1 MESIEAFCD
10 RYDACGDGK
19 KWALENCSTMDDV
32 WERAKPGWLIW
43 IATQDG
49 VLDDKT
55 IRLFACWC
63 VRQVWH
69 LLDDE
74 RSRNAVVVSEKY
86 ANEEATKKELDIA
99 RDAAWAAEQ
108 KVAQSFACD
117 AARGAAL
124 GTIWYDACDAAR
136 GAALGTTWHDA
147 RDAAWGAARD
157 AARAAAW
164 DAARDAAWD
173 TARYAA
179 LALIVRDL
187 ITPEQ
192 FDILY
197 GPWRSVMEETQ

>member
-1 MESIEAFCD
+1 METIESFCD
-10 RYDACGDGK
+10 RHEACHDGK

-32 WERAKPGWLIW
+32 WQRAKPEWLIW

-63 VRQVWH
+63 ARQVWH

-108 KVAQSFACD
+108 NVAQSSACD

-124 GTIWYDACDAAR
+124 CTAWASAR
-136 GAALGTTWHDA
+136 N
-147 RDAAWGAARD
+147 
-157 AARAAAW
+157 
-164 DAARDAAWD
+164 AARDAAWEA
-173 TARYAA
+173 ARASAWASAREAARDAEWYAA
-179 LALIVRDL
+179 RGVALINQAKWLRENAK
-187 ITPEQ
+187 PN
-192 FDILY
+192 F
-197 GPWRSVMEETQ
+197 

>member
-1 MESIEAFCD
+1 
-10 RYDACGDGK
+10 
-19 KWALENCSTMDDV
+19 MDDV

-108 KVAQSFACD
+108 NVAQSFACD
-117 AARGAAL
+117 AARGAALGTIWHDACDAARGDTL

-164 DAARDAAWD
+164 DAARAVARDAARDAAWAA
-173 TARYAA
+173 ARNAQA
-179 LALIVRDL
+179 KWLRENAKPNFKLAGGVK
-187 ITPEQ
+187 
-192 FDILY
+192 
-197 GPWRSVMEETQ
+197 